1 MRKSRLKGGERV
13 SGREGRK
20 NASRLS
26 CRPPRLHNVPV
37 IAGARSLPR
46 SVGRS
51 VGGGGGGGS
60 DDEHG
65 AFFFFSGEGE
75 RRVDYNIFFPPL
87 CFVALIDGAGSGEG
101 WSLEPGPSGALEKK
115 LSTHTT
121 LVVGSTQRHGGR
133 PALRQACHWARS
145 AGRNGPI
152 SREHRQSGRFPPS

>member
-1 MRKSRLKGGERV
+1 MRKSRLKGGGRV

-46 SVGRS
+46 SVARS
-51 VGGGGGGGS
+51 VGGGGS

-75 RRVDYNIFFPPL
+75 RRVDYIYFSPL
-87 CFVALIDGAGSGEG
+87 SA
-101 WSLEPGPSGALEKK
+101 SLL
-115 LSTHTT
+115 
-121 LVVGSTQRHGGR
+121 
-133 PALRQACHWARS
+133 
-145 AGRNGPI
+145 
-152 SREHRQSGRFPPS
+152 